1 MNKSFIIGR
10 LTKDPEAR
18 ATQSGIS
25 KSSFTVAVDRRYKNQ
40 QGERETDFLNVVA
53 WRGLA
58 DLCNRY
64 LHKGSKVAV
73 SGSIQTRNYEDK
85 DGIKRYI
92 TEIVA
97 DEVEFLTPKRGES
110 APEGFVELDD
120 SDEELPF

>member
-1 MNKSFIIGR
+1 MNKAFIIGR
-10 LTKDPEAR
+10 LTKDPEVR

-25 KSSFTVAVDRRYKNQ
+25 KSNFTVAVDRRYKNQ
-40 QGERETDFLNVVA
+40 AGEREADFIPVIA

-58 DLCNRY
+58 DTCNSY
-64 LHKGSKVAV
+64 LHKGSKVAIA
-73 SGSIQTRNYEDK
+73 GSIQTRNYEK
-85 DGIKRYI
+85 DGQKRYI

>member
-10 LTKDPEAR
+10 LTKDPQAT

-25 KSSFTVAVDRRYKNQ
+25 KSGFTVAVDRRYKNQ
-40 QGERETDFLNVVA
+40 QGEKETDFLNVVA

-73 SGSIQTRNYEDK
+73 SGSIQTRNYEK
-85 DGIKRYI
+85 DGQKRYI

-120 SDEELPF
+120 GDEELPF